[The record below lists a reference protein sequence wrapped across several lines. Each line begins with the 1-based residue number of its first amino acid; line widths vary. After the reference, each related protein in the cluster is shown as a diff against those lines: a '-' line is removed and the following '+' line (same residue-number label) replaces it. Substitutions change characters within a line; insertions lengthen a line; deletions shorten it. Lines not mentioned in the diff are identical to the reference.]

1 VIATHVSTPPYA
13 LTTPT
18 FPFRALAAL
27 AGRAALGGEREV
39 ALATYLVA
47 RLAHDCL
54 PDNELSPSTRIAR
67 STAARAWLSSVTLP
81 AGVRA
86 PLARLT
92 EATEGERATVAVA
105 VTGVIAATTAYLD
118 GPARSELERLARAL
132 AA

>member
-1 VIATHVSTPPYA
+1 MIATQASTPPYA

-18 FPFRALAAL
+18 FRFRALAAL
-27 AGRAALGGEREV
+27 AGRAALGGPREV

-54 PDNELSPSTRIAR
+54 PDNELSTRARMAR
-67 STAARAWLSSVTLP
+67 STAARTWLSSVTLP
-81 AGVRA
+81 AGVRT
-86 PLARLT
+86 PLAKLA

-105 VTGVIAATTAYLD
+105 VTGVIAATAAYLD
-118 GPARSELERLARAL
+118 GPARSELEWLGRAL